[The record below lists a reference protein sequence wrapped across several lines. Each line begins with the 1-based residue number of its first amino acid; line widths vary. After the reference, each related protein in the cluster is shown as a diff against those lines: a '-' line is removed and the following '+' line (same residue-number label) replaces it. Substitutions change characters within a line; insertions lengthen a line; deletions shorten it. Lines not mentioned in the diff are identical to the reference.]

1 MRRPIVGLTQP
12 IHPDGMA
19 LLERHVEVR
28 IARDI
33 SADSLRALAAACD
46 GLITRTL
53 LPPDIL
59 EGGRLKVV
67 VRHGIGVD
75 FIPVER
81 ATELGVP
88 VANVPGATTEAMAE
102 HVVAAILALARKL
115 TEQDRRV
122 RAGEWAFRLGL
133 GGFELRGRE
142 VAIVGLGR
150 SGLRT
155 AEILAHGFGAKV
167 LAVMRRPDEAPPFV
181 EPLPLEEAAAR
192 ADVLSL
198 HAPATPETR
207 HMVNEALLRRMKP
220 TALLVNTARGDLV
233 DEAALRRALTEGWIA
248 GAALDVLQQEPPPA
262 DHPLLAL
269 PNVLLTAHTAGLTVE
284 SERTLG
290 VAAATEALRVLVE
303 GRAPENLVNPGYAQ
317 RRSGGS

>member
-1 MRRPIVGLTQP
+1 
-12 IHPDGMA
+12 
-19 LLERHVEVR
+19 
-28 IARDI
+28 
-33 SADSLRALAAACD
+33 
-46 GLITRTL
+46 
-53 LPPDIL
+53 
-59 EGGRLKVV
+59 
-67 VRHGIGVD
+67 
-75 FIPVER
+75 
-81 ATELGVP
+81 
-88 VANVPGATTEAMAE
+88 
-102 HVVAAILALARKL
+102 
-115 TEQDRRV
+115 
-122 RAGEWAFRLGL
+122 AFRLGL

-181 EPLPLEEAAAR
+181 EPLPLGEAAAR

-207 HMVNEALLRRMKP
+207 HMVNEALLRRMTP

-269 PNVLLTAHTAGLTVE
+269 P
-284 SERTLG
+284 
-290 VAAATEALRVLVE
+290 
-303 GRAPENLVNPGYAQ
+303 
-317 RRSGGS
+317 

>member
-1 MRRPIVGLTQP
+1 MSRPVVGLTQP
-12 IHPDGMA
+12 IHPEGLA
-19 LLERHVEVR
+19 LLEAKAEVR
-28 IARDI
+28 LAADI
-33 SADSLRALAAACD
+33 GPDALRALAAECD

-75 FIPVER
+75 FIPVAR
-81 ATELGVP
+81 ATELGIP

-102 HVVAAILALARKL
+102 LVVGMILALARKIA
-115 TEQDRRV
+115 EQDRRV
-122 RAGEWAFRLGL
+122 RAGEWSFRLGL

-155 AEILAHGFGAKV
+155 AEILAHGVGARV
-167 LAVMRRPDEAPPFV
+167 LAVTRRPAEAPPFV
-181 EPLPLEEAAAR
+181 VVLPLEEAAAR

-198 HAPATPETR
+198 HAPAAPETR

-220 TALLVNTARGDLV
+220 TALLVNSTRGDLV
-233 DEAALRRALTEGWIA
+233 DEAALVRALKEGWIA
-248 GAALDVLQQEPPPA
+248 GAALDVLQQEPPPK

-269 PNVLLTAHTAGLTVE
+269 PNALFTAHTAGLTLE
-284 SERTLG
+284 SERELSRT
-290 VAAATEALRVLVE
+290 AAAEALRVLVE
-303 GRAPENLVNPGYAQ
+303 GRPPENLVNPAY
-317 RRSGGS
+317 RR

>member
-1 MRRPIVGLTQP
+1 MSRPVVGLTQP
-12 IHPDGMA
+12 IHPDGLA

-28 IARDI
+28 VAPDIAP
-33 SADSLRALAAACD
+33 DSLRRLAAECD

-75 FIPVER
+75 FIPVAR

-102 HVVAAILALARKL
+102 HVVALMLALARKL
-115 TEQDRRV
+115 VEQDRRV
-122 RAGEWAFRLGL
+122 RAGEWSFRLGL

-142 VAIVGLGR
+142 IAIVGLGR

-155 AEILAHGFGAKV
+155 AEILAHGFGATI
-167 LAVMRRPDEAPPFV
+167 LAVTRRPAEAPPFV
-181 EPLPLEEAAAR
+181 IALPLEEAAAR

-207 HMVNEALLRRMKP
+207 HLANERLLRRMKR
-220 TALLVNTARGDLV
+220 TALLVNTSRGELV
-233 DEAALRRALTEGWIA
+233 DEAALLRALDEGWIA
-248 GAALDVLQQEPPPA
+248 GAALDVLQQEPPPK
-262 DHPLLAL
+262 DHPLLAQ
-269 PNVLLTAHTAGLTVE
+269 PNALLSAHTAGLTLE
-284 SERTLG
+284 SERALG
-290 VAAATEALRVLVE
+290 LAAAGEALRVLVE
-303 GRAPENLVNPGYAQ
+303 GRPPENLVNPGYAK
-317 RRSGGS
+317 RG